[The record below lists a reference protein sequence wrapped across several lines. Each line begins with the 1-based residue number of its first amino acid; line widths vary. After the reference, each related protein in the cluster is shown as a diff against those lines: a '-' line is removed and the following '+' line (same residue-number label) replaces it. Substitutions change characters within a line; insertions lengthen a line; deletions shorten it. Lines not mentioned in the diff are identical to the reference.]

1 MEEANEAVHG
11 VVEVK
16 PSNAWRP
23 DAAGIFFS
31 LLLAMWGVVVAVLL
45 KNGNTRLWQVFAAF
59 VFFEGVN
66 RTLDLY
72 LRRRS
77 EIVGGLTP
85 AVYADFLNTSVS
97 LVHSSI
103 ISLLVVGL
111 MVKEAKVSGLPHMLS
126 HDVLY
131 NWTWPGAY
139 TALAISCGYFTYD
152 QLDMI
157 RKHLYS
163 PKAPHL
169 LVHHAVLLTCF
180 TPALQLDSCINYLIL
195 SLICEVHSI
204 FLHLRKV
211 KKLSSPENA
220 RSAGGDTV
228 TWVLN
233 WIAFFSARLF
243 VHFWITGKLLW
254 DASKFPRG
262 FEWPLALT
270 GMVGLNVLNVL
281 LGQGLYKAL
290 MKERASS
297 RRKD

>member
-1 MEEANEAVHG
+1 MTSVEMEEANEAVHG

-103 ISLLVVGL
+103 ISLLG
-111 MVKEAKVSGLPHMLS
+111 KVSVS
-126 HDVLY
+126 
-131 NWTWPGAY
+131 T
-139 TALAISCGYFTYD
+139 
-152 QLDMI
+152 
-157 RKHLYS
+157 
-163 PKAPHL
+163 
-169 LVHHAVLLTCF
+169 
-180 TPALQLDSCINYLIL
+180 LI
-195 SLICEVHSI
+195 
-204 FLHLRKV
+204 
-211 KKLSSPENA
+211 P
-220 RSAGGDTV
+220 
-228 TWVLN
+228 
-233 WIAFFSARLF
+233 FFSRSYFISFCLF
-243 VHFWITGKLLW
+243 LSVFIMFWIGH
-254 DASKFPRG
+254 RIVIV
-262 FEWPLALT
+262 LA
-270 GMVGLNVLNVL
+270 
-281 LGQGLYKAL
+281 
-290 MKERASS
+290 
-297 RRKD
+297 